1 MANFIELRVVADNA
15 HACGAAAKQMLF
27 LEEWLEVSGI
37 KESKP

>member
-1 MANFIELRVVADNA
+1 MANFIELRVVAD
-15 HACGAAAKQMLF
+15 ACGAAAKQMLF